1 MYETNQS
8 GHGREVDPK
17 KIDEYMESQESSRSP
32 DVSTPGLIQRGEPMP
47 QTVAE
52 WKYLAGLYEK
62 QILEDKETISKLKQ
76 RNNVL
81 EQRNWR

>member
-1 MYETNQS
+1 MSRIEDAFKMQRSIERGEPQPTVL
-8 GHGREVDPK
+8 HK
-17 KIDEYMESQESSRSP
+17 SSRSA
-32 DVSTPGLIQRGEPMP
+32 VGSAPGLTKRGEPMP
-47 QTVAE
+47 QTVDE